1 MMQIE
6 GGEEIRAL
14 LKGMAQNEARNLL
27 RATVHGVASDIA
39 KDARKGAPKDSGRL
53 RKAIKAKRRKSHPD
67 NPISEVRVEH
77 GKGSKNDAFYWHIA
91 EFGSVNQSEQP
102 YLRPAIERAS
112 ADLPQRMRDQFW
124 KRYEKLLERKAR
136 AARKRV

>member
-1 MMQIE
+1 MMTIA
-6 GGEEIRAL
+6 GSEEIKAL
-14 LKGMAQNEARNLL
+14 LQGMAQNEARNLL

-39 KDARKGAPKDSGRL
+39 KDARKNAPKRSGKL

-67 NPISEVRVEH
+67 NPVSEVRVEH
-77 GKGSKNDAFYWHIA
+77 GKGTKNDAFYWHFE
-91 EFGSVNQSEQP
+91 EFGTIHQTEQP
-102 YLRPAIERAS
+102 YLRPAVERAS